1 MRTRFTRRLAFA
13 VLWLAVFDQF
23 VPRLLRRVERER
35 YEAGRVFRFEN
46 SDLFALGP
54 LVSYLREHPQ
64 GKRRRVVFLGNS
76 IIFGYGIAAAEAIPA
91 QFQEQQPGTRVFN
104 AAFNSAGLGSSYLI
118 AKAIVEAVDG
128 LVVLIG
134 SPGTAHDMLP
144 SLIPVEESDRRAF
157 ALRPPDPVERRLQSY
172 ADVWRLYAYRYR
184 LQAALFSTSTRQY
197 IYLHKRDLLRRL
209 LAPTFSPPPPPPVP
223 WSPSADSV
231 AFRAPRSAS
240 PPDAEGRQQLRQNH
254 QLLCQFAD
262 LARSHRRPAVFVQV
276 VDVSVELSDSE
287 AADFNAMF
295 APFAEVVILEVPPS
309 LRFGVMHVTPQ
320 GAHAAAAALS
330 RHHSER
336 EIGRR

>member
-35 YEAGRVFRFEN
+35 YEAGSVFRFEN

-64 GKRRRVVFLGNS
+64 GNRRRVVFLGNS
-76 IIFGYGIAAAEAIPA
+76 IIFGYGLAAAEAIPA

-157 ALRPPDPVERRLQSY
+157 ALRPPDRIERRLQSL
-172 ADVWRLYAYRYR
+172 AGVWRLYAYRYR

-197 IYLHKRDLLRRL
+197 VYLHKRDIVRRL
-209 LAPTFSPPPPPPVP
+209 VTPFTSPPPPPPTP
-223 WSPSADSV
+223 WRPSDDRAV
-231 AFRAPRSAS
+231 LRAPRSAS
-240 PPDAEGRQQLRQNH
+240 PLDAEGRRQLRQNH

-262 LARSHRRPAVFVQV
+262 LARSHRKPAVFVQV

-295 APFAEVVILEVPPS
+295 APFAETVNIGLPPS
-309 LRFGVMHVTPQ
+309 LRIDTMHLTPQ
-320 GAHAAAAALS
+320 GAHAVAVALS
-330 RHHSER
+330 RYDSER